1 MSFRNK
7 FIITTVVMSIL
18 LCLCSSAT
26 VKAADDTTSS
36 QLGFAISK
44 SDYGQFGY
52 IFNKN
57 INNYYE
63 GKIVGTTT
71 YSYVY
76 CRGKEKALG
85 QYSDL
90 CCIRVLTEPC
100 TVKLTNKFLF
110 IKYDDSY
117 KFGIS
122 SLRLE
127 SDKMEYSNF
136 ILNNLKYMS
145 SADSATVENSSGVN
159 ASLSLYGAEIEYSNI
174 DTITKS
180 IVDVSDKSTRTKMDI
195 KFIFG
200 KPSSD
205 EQKERV
211 YEQTYYY
218 IMQQYLTSR
227 STYTNKTN
235 ITPVYACGGKT
246 SSRTVTIVTN
256 IGY

>member
-1 MSFRNK
+1 MNNRIK
-7 FIITTVVMSIL
+7 VIIITIVVMSIL
-18 LCLCSSAT
+18 LCNRSVT
-26 VKAADDTTSS
+26 IKAADDTTSS

-57 INNYYE
+57 FNNYYE
-63 GKIVGTTT
+63 DEIAGTTT

-76 CRGKEKALG
+76 CRGKQKALG
-85 QYSDL
+85 KYSDL
-90 CCIRVLTEPC
+90 CCIRMLTEPS
-100 TVKLTNKFLF
+100 TVKLKKKFLF
-110 IKYDDSY
+110 VNYEESY

-127 SDKMEYSNF
+127 SNKSEYSNF
-136 ILNNLKYMS
+136 NLNNLKYLS

-159 ASLSLYGAEIEYSNI
+159 ASVSLYGAEIEYNNVN
-174 DTITKS
+174 TITKS
-180 IVDVSDKSTRTKMDI
+180 IVDVSDKSTMTKMDI

-200 KPSSD
+200 KPSTD

-227 STYTNKTN
+227 TTYTNKTK
-235 ITPVYACGGKT
+235 ITPVYACGNKT
-246 SSRTVTIVTN
+246 SSRTVTIITN